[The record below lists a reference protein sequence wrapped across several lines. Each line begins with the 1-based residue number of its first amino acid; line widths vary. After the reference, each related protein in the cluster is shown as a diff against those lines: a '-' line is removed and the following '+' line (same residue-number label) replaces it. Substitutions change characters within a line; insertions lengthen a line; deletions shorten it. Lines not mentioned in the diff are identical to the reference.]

1 MFSALKI
8 KTPPAGSA
16 TAQRENSRSQARS
29 GRRGAEI
36 TFADQEADAS
46 GRGSAQPPERLK
58 EDYARNKL
66 SA

>member
-1 MFSALKI
+1 MFSALNI
-8 KTPPAGSA
+8 KTPPSGSA
-16 TAQRENSRSQARS
+16 TAHRQNSRSQARS

-36 TFADQEADAS
+36 TFADREADAS
-46 GRGSAQPPERLK
+46 GSGSAQPPECPE